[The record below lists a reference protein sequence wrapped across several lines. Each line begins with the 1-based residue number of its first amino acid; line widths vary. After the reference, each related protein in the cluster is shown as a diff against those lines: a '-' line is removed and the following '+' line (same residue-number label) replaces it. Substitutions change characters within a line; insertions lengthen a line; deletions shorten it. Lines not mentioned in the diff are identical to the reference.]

1 MSTISRACGEPLLGT
16 VRLRVWLLLIFTV
29 LLGLMHWL
37 YANQGALL
45 YLYYLPVIAAAMVLR
60 KRDAVGVAGLAAAM
74 VLAFGYSRP
83 EQLYRTGGEVYL
95 WAALVI
101 WGGVLVTTAY
111 VVSML
116 KARLQTTLENL
127 SRAYEG
133 ILAILSRFIQTVDTD
148 TRAHCSRVSMW
159 AVRIARE
166 LHLDGSQIEAARI
179 TGLLHDVGKAE
190 VSVDLLRKAAT
201 LSDAEQEQV
210 RTHAA
215 CGAAMVRQVG
225 GILEQVAEA
234 IEAHHEKYDG
244 SGYGGMAGRRIPLL
258 ARIIAVADAFDALVS
273 DRPYRK
279 GVGTFEAL
287 TSIQVGRGSHFDPD
301 VVDALQRI
309 VDREGES
316 AAAPDTGSYA
326 AAP

>member
-60 KRDAVGVAGLAAAM
+60 
-74 VLAFGYSRP
+74 
-83 EQLYRTGGEVYL
+83 
-95 WAALVI
+95 
-101 WGGVLVTTAY
+101 
-111 VVSML
+111 
-116 KARLQTTLENL
+116 
-127 SRAYEG
+127 
-133 ILAILSRFIQTVDTD
+133 
-148 TRAHCSRVSMW
+148 
-159 AVRIARE
+159 
-166 LHLDGSQIEAARI
+166 
-179 TGLLHDVGKAE
+179 
-190 VSVDLLRKAAT
+190 
-201 LSDAEQEQV
+201 
-210 RTHAA
+210 
-215 CGAAMVRQVG
+215 
-225 GILEQVAEA
+225 
-234 IEAHHEKYDG
+234 
-244 SGYGGMAGRRIPLL
+244 
-258 ARIIAVADAFDALVS
+258 AVADAFDALVS

-279 GVGTFEAL
+279 GVGTFVAL

>member
-1 MSTISRACGEPLLGT
+1 MSTISRAWSEPLLGT

-29 LLGLMHWL
+29 LLGLMNWL

-45 YLYYLPVIAAAMVLR
+45 YLYYLPVIAAAMVLK

-133 ILAILSRFIQTVDTD
+133 VLAILSRFIQTVDTD

-166 LHLDGSQIEAARI
+166 LHLDESQIEAARI

-201 LSDAEQEQV
+201 LSDAEQERI

-215 CGAAMVRQVG
+215 RGAAMVRQVG

-234 IEAHHEKYDG
+234 IEMHHEKYDG
-244 SGYGGMAGRRIPLL
+244 SGYGGMAGQRIPLL
-258 ARIIAVADAFDALVS
+258 ARIIAVADAFDALIS

-279 GVGTFEAL
+279 GVGLFEAL

-316 AAAPDTGSYA
+316 SAAPDMGFYA